1 MAAHGYDFR
10 SLRHWDG
17 SQHRAF
23 EELCYQLRDRT
34 LDGPVL
40 VKTGNP
46 DAGLEWYVTR
56 RGGTLWGWQAKYTF
70 DIDTAL
76 KLMERSLMTVVRER
90 PTCRR
95 LTFCIPFD
103 LPDAPGR
110 GARKSARRKFEERK
124 ESWRLRIAGAN
135 RVRIEL
141 WSAGNLLERLVCHP
155 SQRGIA
161 RFFWGREIFSPAWC
175 SERVNATL
183 DAAGGRYSPDL
194 HVDLPLAFSLEGL
207 ARSDAYKRR
216 YRKLRDAVAVAARKI
231 QVSHHTG
238 LDVTNELRSLVH
250 AIAEWRRDVPDDV
263 APLAR
268 LCRDQLLEVT
278 AAFWRAVNEA
288 YSPDSPRRKRKA
300 TARQARDE
308 EREYLLRHYLTTLRR
323 ALDTF
328 ETFLQS
334 GASKAAERG
343 ALVLTG
349 EAGQGKTHLFC
360 DAARRAVDAGQPT
373 IVLLAGRLSGRRVWH
388 EIGEQLGLAE
398 AGREVVIGAMEA
410 AAQASNAPF
419 LLLIDALNE
428 ADEPKAWQEELPALL
443 ADIARSPWISLGV
456 SIRSTF
462 LPIVLPVD
470 GLAGVAEVEHRGF
483 ERRELEATERF
494 FDAFGLD
501 QPQIPFL
508 TPEFTNPLFLKLYC
522 EGLQELGLRA
532 PSAGEDHV
540 SGVFDRY
547 LASKAERIASRLNL
561 DPATQPVEKA
571 IDAFCK
577 ALARDNRDSLAR
589 EQSTQLINAFA
600 PGRDRWPDTL
610 LGQLLA
616 EGVLTAD
623 VAWRRDAAERV
634 QVVRFTYQRIADY
647 RVAAAFLEPLN
658 GDPALLREALAAGRP
673 LRKRVL
679 KAPAAWVET
688 LSVLVPE
695 RFAME
700 LLDAASWRLDSSTR
714 RRWDRAFVQSISVR
728 RPVTVTARTRELLSL
743 VSRRSRWLRKLVLDT
758 LLTVAPV
765 PEHPLNETL
774 HKNLKNWSMP
784 VRDVAWTIPTYFAF
798 HSGGPL
804 DRIIRWAA
812 RGPYPD
818 CPEQVVEAAA
828 VPIVWTFTSPNR
840 RMRDYATKALAQLL
854 SGSLAALPPLI
865 RRFDGVDDPYVIER
879 LAVVSH
885 GAVLLGGRKAESAAV
900 AAARDLKHVAFG
912 ATQIPNIITWDAV
925 RGVHEWCFRH
935 GLIDNREYEKTLP
948 PYGADPPGKP
958 RTEKQ
963 LDRAYGSRQYRRANV
978 RSPYADVFMSI
989 FMMGDFG
996 RYVIETKLRDFSDR
1010 PRRPIRPDARPP
1022 EQGRVAQYPT
1032 ERAKCWVFERVL
1044 SLGWT
1049 PQRFAGFDSHR
1060 APRPISRL
1068 GHKAERFGKK
1078 YQWIALRELV
1088 ARVADNFFMAD
1099 GFGGRPRTFAGP
1111 WQIYGRDIDPTLPPP
1126 PLLRNEHDD
1135 SELGPTFTSDDESWW
1150 VTPGPSYGP
1159 DDPPVG
1165 DGWAVGQG
1173 DVPEFEPMVKRND
1186 EGGTRWVVL
1195 HAYHN
1200 WDERIPKDEERT
1212 SRRRR
1217 KFWSHVYSWLV
1228 QPEDR
1233 GALVAH
1239 LEQRSLMGRW
1249 MPEGDDYTDAA
1260 YLGEL
1265 TWAMAAKEEEPDPQ
1279 REIEMGD
1286 GVESKPVKACPAWE
1300 EFCWEGNVLDCSVDD
1315 GVTAEM
1321 PNRILFEA
1329 GKLEWVPGT
1338 RAWCGSDGRTV
1349 AQYLDKDGHGVLLV
1363 RENWLKRTLRDCG
1376 CSMVFGWLGEKQL
1389 FESGSW
1395 PQLVGDW
1402 MEINAIASLD
1412 DGRWTFGQRRLE
1424 RRSVDRTRR
1433 ARET

>member
-1 MAAHGYDFR
+1 M
-10 SLRHWDG
+10 
-17 SQHRAF
+17 
-23 EELCYQLRDRT
+23 
-34 LDGPVL
+34 
-40 VKTGNP
+40 
-46 DAGLEWYVTR
+46 TR

-70 DIDTAL
+70 DIGTAL
-76 KLMERSLMTVVRER
+76 TLMERSLRTVVRER
-90 PTCRR
+90 PMCRR

-103 LPDAPGR
+103 LPDAPGK
-110 GARKSARRKFEERK
+110 GARKSARQKFEDRK
-124 ESWRLRIAGAN
+124 ESWRQRIASAD

-141 WSAGNLLERLVCHP
+141 WSAGNLLERLVRHP

-161 RFFWGREIFSPAWC
+161 RFFWDQEIFSPAWC
-175 SERVNATL
+175 SERVRATL
-183 DAAGGRYSPDL
+183 DAASGRYTPDL
-194 HVDLPLAFSLEGL
+194 HVDLPVAFSLEGL
-207 ARSDAYKRR
+207 ARSGVYRR
-216 YRKLRDAVAVAARKI
+216 KYSELRDAVAVAARKI
-231 QVSHHTG
+231 RVSRHTG
-238 LDVTNELRSLVH
+238 LGVTAKLRGLVRD
-250 AIAEWRRDVPDDV
+250 IAEWRRDVPDDLV
-263 APLAR
+263 PLAR
-268 LCRDQLLEVT
+268 LRRDRLLEVT
-278 AAFWRAVNEA
+278 AAVWRAVNEA
-288 YSPDSPRRKRKA
+288 CAPEPPRRKRKA

-308 EREYLLRHYLTTLRR
+308 EREYSLRHYRATLLR
-323 ALDTF
+323 ALDAF

-443 ADIARSPWISLGV
+443 AEIAQSPWISLGV

-547 LASKAERIASRLNL
+547 LASKAERIASRLDL

-634 QVVRFTYQRIADY
+634 QVVRFTYQRFADY

-673 LRKRVL
+673 LRQRVL
-679 KAPAAWVET
+679 KAPAAWVEA

-695 RFAME
+695 RFGIE
-700 LLDAASWRLDSSTR
+700 LLDAASWRLDPHMR

-728 RPVTVTARTRELLSL
+728 RPAAVTARTRELLSL
-743 VSRRSRWLRKLVLDT
+743 SSRRSRLLRELVLDA
-758 LLTVAPV
+758 LLTVAPL
-765 PEHPLNETL
+765 PEHPLNDMV
-774 HKNLKNWSMP
+774 HRNLKRWSMP
-784 VRDVAWTIPTYFAF
+784 VRDVTWSIPTYFAF
-798 HSGGPL
+798 DDGGPL
-804 DRIIRWAA
+804 DRLIRWAA
-812 RGPYPD
+812 RGPHANCPD
-818 CPEQVVEAAA
+818 RVVEAAA

-840 RMRDYATKALAQLL
+840 RMRDYATKALVQLL
-854 SGSLAALPPLI
+854 SGSLAVLPPLI
-865 RRFDGVDDPYVIER
+865 RRFEGVDDPYVIER

-885 GAVLLGGRKAESAAV
+885 GAVLRSGRTARPAALV
-900 AAARDLKHVAFG
+900 AARDLKRVAFG
-912 ATQIPNIITWDAV
+912 ATQIPNIITRDAV
-925 RGVHEWCFRH
+925 RGVHEWCVRH
-935 GLIDNREYEKTLP
+935 GLIDDLEYAATLP
-948 PYGADPPGKP
+948 PYGADPPAQS

-963 LDRAYGSRQYRRANV
+963 LDRAYGSSKYRGAGV
-978 RSPYADVFMSI
+978 RWPYADVFMSV
-989 FMMGDFG
+989 FMLGDFG
-996 RYVIETKLRDFSDR
+996 RYVIESRLGDFSEH
-1010 PRRPIRPDARPP
+1010 AFLSTLPP
-1022 EQGRVAQYPT
+1022 PASGQGRAAAAYPV
-1032 ERAKCWVFERVL
+1032 ESAKGWVFERVL

-1049 PQRFAGFDSHR
+1049 PQRFADFDLHR
-1060 APRPISRL
+1060 APRPITRSA
-1068 GHKAERFGKK
+1068 HKAERFGKK
-1078 YQWIALRELV
+1078 YQWIAVRELL
-1088 ARVADNFFMAD
+1088 ARIADNFHMRDYFS
-1099 GFGGRPRTFAGP
+1099 GGMRKYAGP
-1111 WQIYGRDIDPTLPPP
+1111 WQLYGRDIDPTLPPP
-1126 PLLRNEHDD
+1126 RLLRNEHDE
-1135 SELGPTFTSDDESWW
+1135 SEVSPTFASDDEVWW
-1150 VTPGPSYGP
+1150 VSPGPSYEP

-1165 DGWAVGQG
+1165 EGWAVDHDG
-1173 DVPEFEPMVKRND
+1173 VPEFEPMVRRKD
-1186 EGGTRWVVL
+1186 DSKTGWVVL
-1195 HAYHN
+1195 HAHHD
-1200 WDERIPKDEERT
+1200 WKEKIPEDEE
-1212 SRRRR
+1212 SSARRRR
-1217 KFWSHVYSWLV
+1217 ELWSHVYSWLV
-1228 QPEDR
+1228 RLGDR
-1233 GALVAH
+1233 AALVAH
-1239 LEQRSLMGRW
+1239 LERRSLMGRW
-1249 MPEGDDYTDAA
+1249 MPMGSDHTNAA
-1260 YLGEL
+1260 YLGEAP
-1265 TWAMAAKEEEPDPQ
+1265 WAAAAEEEEPDPD
-1279 REIEMGD
+1279 REFKTGD
-1286 GVESKPVKACPAWE
+1286 GERSKTIDIRPGWE
-1300 EFCWEGNVLDCSVDD
+1300 AYYWEGNVLDYSIEV
-1315 GVTAEM
+1315 GVGAEM

-1329 GKLEWVPGT
+1329 GKLDWVPGT
-1338 RAWCGSDGRTV
+1338 RTWHGPDGAPAAR
-1349 AQYLDKDGHGVLLV
+1349 YFHRDGHGALLV
-1363 RENWLKRTLRDCG
+1363 RESWLKRTLRKCG
-1376 CSMVFGWLGEKQL
+1376 YSMVFGWLGEKRL
-1389 FESGSW
+1389 VETGSW
-1395 PQLVGDW
+1395 RLVGDW
-1402 MEINAIASLD
+1402 TEINAVASLA
-1412 DGRWTFGQRRLE
+1412 GRRWTFGRRRLD
-1424 RRSVDRTRR
+1424 RRGSVDKKRQV
-1433 ARET
+1433 